1 MDLEEAKALG
11 ISVLR
16 VPAYSPWAIAEHA
29 VMLLL
34 ALNKSV
40 VRVANRAKEHDFY
53 LRGSIGQDIH
63 GKTVGIIGTGKI
75 GRIMCTIMK
84 GFGTTVLAN
93 DVFENE
99 EMKAMGVKYVP
110 LDDLLARSDFVSL
123 HCPLLPTTSH
133 IINAHS
139 LRIMKRGAL
148 LVNCGRGALVET
160 KALVDGLRTGKLG
173 GVAMDVYENE
183 AGLFFKDRSGD
194 LLVDNDFLVL
204 QSFPNCL
211 MTPHSSWVTVEALEA
226 IWGTTRKNLD
236 FFIARRAGESE
247 EGAVSENE
255 VLCP

>member
-1 MDLEEAKALG
+1 MDLGEAKALG
-11 ISVLR
+11 MAVLR

-63 GKTVGIIGTGKI
+63 GKIVGVVGTGKI

-84 GFGTTVLAN
+84 GFGTTVLAY

-110 LDDLLARSDFVSL
+110 LDELLERSDFISL
-123 HCPLLPTTSH
+123 HCPLLPATRH
-133 IINAHS
+133 IISTRS
-139 LRIMKRGAL
+139 LEIMKPGAL
-148 LVNCGRGALVET
+148 LINCGRGALVET
-160 KALVDGLRTGKLG
+160 SALVDGLRTGKLG
-173 GVAMDVYENE
+173 GVAMDVYEHE
-183 AGLFFKDRSGD
+183 ADLFFKDRSGD

-226 IWGTTRKNLD
+226 IWATTRKNLD
-236 FFIARRAGESE
+236 FFIARK
-247 EGAVSENE
+247 EGVALEGTVSSNE
-255 VLCP
+255 VQCT